1 MGVVPER
8 QEVLKVV
15 GLRLQDLGALRLEL
29 PEPVECPL
37 VAVQPSVRM
46 EPGVGDNADA
56 RAAGTERNEPDPV
69 AAPHQM
75 VGAQP
80 PSAAGDPCPPPGIL
94 APVVDTH
101 A

>member
-46 EPGVGDNADA
+46 EPGVGDNAMLVLP
-56 RAAGTERNEPDPV
+56 EPSGMS
-69 AAPHQM
+69 QT
-75 VGAQP
+75 Q
-80 PSAAGDPCPPPGIL
+80 
-94 APVVDTH
+94 
-101 A
+101 